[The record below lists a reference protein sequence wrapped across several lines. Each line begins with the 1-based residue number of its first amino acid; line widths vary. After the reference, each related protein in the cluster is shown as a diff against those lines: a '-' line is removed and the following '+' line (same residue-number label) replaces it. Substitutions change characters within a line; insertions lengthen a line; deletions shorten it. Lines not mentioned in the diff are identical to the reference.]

1 MSSLERKKKIVKPN
15 NPLDRFRMEHPT
27 YDRLLKVFDYKEVK
41 GVGLLAVSIIT
52 GLIARNETSFSA
64 LNNWFVERASSL
76 LGVDTGPTTLNP
88 LVEGASALS
97 FVASLGYLVGG
108 PVFEK
113 VFKGTLKRQGLEP
126 LPKKG
131 LNTWRD
137 HTVVID
143 LTRGAYDAIEELRP
157 NKKVVLVHDGSL
169 IREGEVEGGSIN
181 SKNRRNLNSIGIEHL
196 SDANFISSMNP
207 ETANEI
213 IINLCTVDNIL
224 GSFVNKNNSDKLSIP
239 LDKVFNILVS
249 LKNYLKINGKDKKP
263 KIKILAPDGLNV
275 DEIIKLVGGGISVE
289 IETPESIFVQEITSR
304 TSEKVSFVTDVDGL
318 TEKLEKLNLPVNK
331 DSKTA
336 FVYFSTDDKTILEV
350 ARIKRDNPDMK
361 VVACI
366 ERGTNLEEAN
376 NVADYVWELPS
387 LLAQKL

>member
-1 MSSLERKKKIVKPN
+1 MSSLEQKKKIVKSN
-15 NPLDRFRMEHPT
+15 NPMDRYRMEHPAT
-27 YDRLLKVFDYKEVK
+27 DKLLKVFNHKEIK
-41 GVGLLAVSIIT
+41 GIGLLLISIAT
-52 GLIARNETSFSA
+52 GLIARDDKISSDLNSWFTDRITSLS
-64 LNNWFVERASSL
+64 
-76 LGVDTGPTTLNP
+76 GVDTGPSKLNP
-88 LVEGASALS
+88 YFESLSALS
-97 FVASLGYLVGG
+97 FGASLLYFGG
-108 PVFEK
+108 GKIVKIFT
-113 VFKGTLKRQGLEP
+113 GDLKNQGLEP

-131 LNTWRD
+131 LNSWKD
-137 HTVVID
+137 HTIVFD
-143 LTRGAYDAIEELRP
+143 LTRSMYDAIEELRP
-157 NKKVVLVHDGSL
+157 NEKVVLVHDGNL
-169 IREGEVEGGSIN
+169 IKEGRVDGGPIN
-181 SKNRRNLNSIGIEHL
+181 SKNRRNLNSSGTEHL
-196 SDANFISSMNP
+196 SDADVISSMNP

-224 GSFVNKNNSDKLSIP
+224 GSFVNQDNPDKLSIP

-249 LKNYLKINGKDKKP
+249 LKNYLKTNGKDKKP

-318 TEKLEKLNLPVNK
+318 TEKLEQLNLPVNK

-387 LLAQKL
+387 LVAQKL